1 MPNRYYPKNQ
11 RFYGKYT
18 KGGEYMNASDTE
30 YIGPYHYFGNR
41 ELVMTGAFP
50 KDDSM
55 VLMPFKRSG
64 AKTPD
69 VFFYDFLT
77 SLNLAEFKSPV
88 SKRPKPGPNDLKN
101 GYMLR
106 YFLKLKNDVSA
117 PVFEIDMPQYD
128 DTIDNDANNIDGFRY
143 QRLSLRWKIDGPRY
157 DEFHDDGRTNVKA
170 YGIEDTNR
178 RTVFAK
184 NQEMP
189 GLSEALGDLTEHSR
203 FSQIKKSNAAGT
215 QKDNLYTK
223 GGDFVLMDGSAYIGY
238 YHIHPHKGAMAGK
251 RHSDKIKHARL
262 LSSGQYSQMKAA
274 GTLDQGGGS
283 GGGSGGASGG
293 GGGGY

>member
-77 SLNLAEFKSPV
+77 SLNLAEFKTPV

-184 NQEMP
+184 NQEIIKNMIKVANLTRSGFANGDISTLMSP
-189 GLSEALGDLTEHSR
+189 RTVISWGQNFKIFKDIVSSFELTFLNKCDEVERTIISEYFQRCFD
-203 FSQIKKSNAAGT
+203 IDI
-215 QKDNLYTK
+215 DNSVT
-223 GGDFVLMDGSAYIGY
+223 DA
-238 YHIHPHKGAMAGK
+238 
-251 RHSDKIKHARL
+251 
-262 LSSGQYSQMKAA
+262 
-274 GTLDQGGGS
+274 
-283 GGGSGGASGG
+283 
-293 GGGGY
+293 